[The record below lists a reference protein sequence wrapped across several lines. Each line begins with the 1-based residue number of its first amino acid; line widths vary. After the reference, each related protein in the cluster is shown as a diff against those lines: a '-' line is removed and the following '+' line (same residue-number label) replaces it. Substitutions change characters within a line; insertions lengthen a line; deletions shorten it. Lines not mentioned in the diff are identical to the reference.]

1 MKNSK
6 AIRHIMNDNSNC
18 LVGQI
23 CKTMLAAI
31 VDISYLSLQMKQHD
45 HSTIQASCPILFLEK
60 NNMLL

>member
-1 MKNSK
+1 
-6 AIRHIMNDNSNC
+6 MNDNSYC

-45 HSTIQASCPILFLEK
+45 HSSISTIQASCPILFLEK

>member
-1 MKNSK
+1 
-6 AIRHIMNDNSNC
+6 MNDNSYC